1 MDFAII
7 MAGGTGK
14 RLWPLSRQSRPKQIL
29 KLLNGRTLLRECYER
44 LMEIFDPRNILV
56 LTNAG
61 YMNQV
66 RENLSELPEENIIPE
81 PCVRDTSGAIGLAA
95 AILTRADP
103 EATMAVVTADQILR
117 PNEPFIKAMKTGLR
131 FIKNQPE
138 ALITFGIKP
147 TFASTQYGYIKLARQ
162 AAGGENGSE
171 VSRVEEFR
179 EKPSE
184 PKAREYLAD
193 GQYYW
198 NSGLFVWKAKTILNL
213 LKSFLPPCAEP
224 LDKIH
229 KGWGGPDQIATLQEW
244 FPQLPKIS
252 IDFAV
257 MEKAKEVY
265 GIPLECR
272 WLDLGSFAAL
282 ADIISS
288 DANQNIVVA
297 GHSELLDCRNN
308 IVATEDAGHLIAMI
322 GVENMVIAHSPDA
335 TLICPADQSHRL
347 KELLA
352 RIEQEGKEQFL

>member
-14 RLWPLSRQSRPKQIL
+14 RLWPLSRQARPKQIL
-29 KLLNGRTLLRECYER
+29 KLLNGRTLLRECFDR
-44 LMEIFDPRNILV
+44 LADIFDPRSILV
-56 LTNAG
+56 LTNTS
-61 YMNQV
+61 YVDQV
-66 RENLSELPEENIIPE
+66 RENLSELPEENVIPE
-81 PCVRDTSGAIGLAA
+81 PCVRDTSGAIGLSAS
-95 AILTRADP
+95 ILTKVDP
-103 EATMAVVTADQILR
+103 EAIMAVVTADQVLQ
-117 PNEPFIKAMKTGLR
+117 PHEPFMEALRTGLDFVR
-131 FIKNQPE
+131 THPE

-147 TFASTQYGYIKLARQ
+147 TYASTQYGYIKLGKPDSEHG
-162 AAGGENGSE
+162 AGRD
-171 VSRVEEFR
+171 VHRVEAFR
-179 EKPSE
+179 EKPDE
-184 PKAREYLAD
+184 KTAEQYLTD
-193 GQYYW
+193 GNYFW
-198 NSGLFVWKAKTILNL
+198 NSGMFIWKARTILKH
-213 LKSFLPPCAEP
+213 LKTFLPSCAES

-229 KGWGGPDQIATLQEW
+229 KGWGGPDQEATLQEW

-265 GIPLECR
+265 GIPLDCR

-322 GVENMVIAHSPDA
+322 GVEKMIVVHSPDA
-335 TLICPADQSHRL
+335 TLICPISQSRRL
-347 KELLA
+347 KELLG
-352 RIEQEGKEQFL
+352 RIEASGKEQFL